1 MNKLIYNDV
10 FWQKVFKRKFRTGIA
25 YHACIMDYLS
35 SKQRVFFT
43 IQRLMEI
50 PISQA
55 RIVIQYWEKTKV
67 ATDLLDKYGLNSY
80 QVKREYKKGHV
91 KPGYINI
98 DVSSQT
104 LNEAFLY
111 ELLKRHYDKDFSRPN
126 ALDLVPYFIIDTGNS
141 EIIAIKC
148 YDDRGFYQYFIRK
161 DDKRIKKLEQTKSI
175 TGTMLSED
183 HGDM

>member
-1 MNKLIYNDV
+1 MDKAIYNDD

-35 SKQRVFFT
+35 SKQRVLFT
-43 IQRLMEI
+43 IRRLMEI

-55 RIVIQYWEKTKV
+55 RIVIQYWESSKV
-67 ATDLLDKYGLNSY
+67 VTDLLDKYGLDSY
-80 QVKREYKKGHV
+80 QVKREYKKNHV

-98 DVSSQT
+98 DISSQI
-104 LNEAFLY
+104 LNEQFLL
-111 ELLKRHYDKDFSRPN
+111 ELFTRHYGLDFSRSN
-126 ALDLVPYFIIDTGNS
+126 ALNLVPYFIIDTGNL

-161 DDKRIKKLEQTKSI
+161 EDKRFEKIRDDSLT
-175 TGTMLSED
+175 
-183 HGDM
+183 

>member
-1 MNKLIYNDV
+1 MDNVIYNDE
-10 FWQKVFKRKFRTGIA
+10 FWQRVFKRKFRAGIA

-35 SKQRVFFT
+35 SKQRVLFT
-43 IQRLMEI
+43 IRRLMEI

-67 ATDLLDKYGLNSY
+67 VTDLLDKYGLNSY
-80 QVKREYKKGHV
+80 QVIREYKINHV

-98 DVSSQT
+98 DISSNA
-104 LNEAFLY
+104 LNELFLH
-111 ELLKRHYDKDFSRPN
+111 ELLTRHFGLDFSRSN
-126 ALDLVPYFIIDTGNS
+126 ALNLVPYFIIDTGNK

-161 DDKRIKKLEQTKSI
+161 EDKRFEKIRDDSS
-175 TGTMLSED
+175 GV
-183 HGDM
+183 HP